1 MATASELKKKTV
13 AELRVLAREAGIRG
27 YSRMTKEALL
37 EALSTAPHTR
47 ARARKRTAAVA
58 PPEGRKA
65 RTRKPRTTTEDDRML
80 AALESSEEDV
90 PEFFDYS
97 EHPDLLP
104 EAKDI
109 EQLYEEL
116 VAAVDAEDEK
126 MHPED
131 PGAAAVQ
138 PREPTARDAAPASGP
153 VANPQGAAAPHAED
167 LGDLPGGYGEDRLA
181 LVPRDPEWAFIHWE
195 LSDRTWRAAEQAGGP
210 GRAILRVTFESP
222 EGRIDRTDAE
232 VYPFSGRYYARIP
245 SSGRYVT
252 AELGLLDAGQGFH
265 AVLRSD
271 RVLAPRVGTHPGPVR
286 FLTVPPDRPLREVR
300 ANPSEPVGR
309 ILSEEEYARLYG
321 PSHPASRSR

>member
-37 EALSTAPHTR
+37 EALSTAPQTG

-58 PPEGRKA
+58 PPQERKA
-65 RTRKPRTTTEDDRML
+65 RTRKPRTT
-80 AALESSEEDV
+80 
-90 PEFFDYS
+90 
-97 EHPDLLP
+97 
-104 EAKDI
+104 
-109 EQLYEEL
+109 
-116 VAAVDAEDEK
+116 AEDERK
-126 MHPED
+126 HSED

-153 VANPQGAAAPHAED
+153 VANPQGVAAPHAED

-210 GRAILRVTFESP
+210 GRAVLRVTFESP
-222 EGRIDRTDAE
+222 EGQIDRTDAE

-271 RVLAPRVGTHPGPVR
+271 RVLAPRVGTRPGPVR

-300 ANPSEPVGR
+300 ANPAEPVGR